1 MRKSISLVMALA
13 LTGGLLTAA
22 LTGPAM
28 AGTSDPQSVTID
40 HFAFRMKSGNLVGRV
55 TADRP
60 LCLYGRSVTILKDLG
75 ARNKRL
81 ATAVLNFDR
90 YSATNHATFRTRH
103 PAMDIERLRARK
115 RALAGT
121 YIAKLAPTTVLDYAT
136 TYPCL
141 GSKLRLKIS
150 F

>member
-1 MRKSISLVMALA
+1 MALA
-13 LTGGLLTAA
+13 LTGGMLAAA
-22 LTGPAM
+22 LVSPA
-28 AGTSDPQSVTID
+28 AADTADPQSVTID
-40 HFAFRMKSGNLVGRV
+40 RFVFRMKSGNFVGRV

-75 ARNKRL
+75 ARNKRI
-81 ATAVLNFDR
+81 TKAVLNFDR
-90 YSATNHATFRTRH
+90 YSATNHATFRKRH
-103 PAMDIERLRARK
+103 PAMDIERRRARR

-121 YIAKLAPTTVLDYAT
+121 YIAKLAPTTVLGYGT

-141 GSKLRLKIS
+141 GSKLTLKIT